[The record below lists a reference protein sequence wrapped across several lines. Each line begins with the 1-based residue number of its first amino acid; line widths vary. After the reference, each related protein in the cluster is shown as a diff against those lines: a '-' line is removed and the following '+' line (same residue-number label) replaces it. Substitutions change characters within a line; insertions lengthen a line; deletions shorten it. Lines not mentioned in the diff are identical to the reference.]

1 MAHLLGFEKIEN
13 IKLDDTLMR
22 RIAKFNKEQE
32 IKRLEH
38 EIENKKER
46 IKELDDIL
54 QDKEGRIEKL
64 KEFVAIIYDIDLEDE

>member
-1 MAHLLGFEKIEN
+1 
-13 IKLDDTLMR
+13 MR
-22 RIAKFNKEQE
+22 RIAKYNKEQE

-64 KEFVAIIYDIDLEDE
+64 KEFVANIIVFFY